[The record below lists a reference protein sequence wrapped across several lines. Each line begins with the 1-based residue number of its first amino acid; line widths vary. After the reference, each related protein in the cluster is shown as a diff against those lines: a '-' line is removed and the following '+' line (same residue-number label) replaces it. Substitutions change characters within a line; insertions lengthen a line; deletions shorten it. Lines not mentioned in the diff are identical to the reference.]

1 MAAMMEP
8 SIRQAECI
16 RSLSKTPGLAL
27 SINHLDEHSS
37 NMKVLLVDD
46 HALFREGVALLLRR
60 LDARMEAIEA
70 GSCEDA
76 LAQIRAFAA
85 PDLALVDL
93 GLPGI
98 DGMDGLHLLRDAA
111 PNMLLVVMS
120 SDDDQDTILEAIR
133 RGAVGFIPK
142 SSTSQTMNHAL
153 RVVIDRGIYLPPSV
167 SLGSEH
173 AGQPTGRRALQ
184 ADASGG
190 ASLANPRS
198 LGLTPRQTDVLR
210 LILLGKPAKVISRE
224 LDLSESTVK
233 THTSAVLRA
242 LNVTTRTQAVIAAAR
257 LGVRIA

>member
-1 MAAMMEP
+1 
-8 SIRQAECI
+8 
-16 RSLSKTPGLAL
+16 
-27 SINHLDEHSS
+27 
-37 NMKVLLVDD
+37 MKVLLVDD
-46 HALFREGVALLLRR
+46 HALFREGVTLLLRR
-60 LDARMEAIEA
+60 LDAEMEAIAA

-76 LAQIRAFAA
+76 LAQIRAFGP

-98 DGMDGLHLLRDAA
+98 DGMDGLHLLREEA

-120 SDDDQDTILEAIR
+120 SDDDQGTILEAIR

-142 SSTSQTMNHAL
+142 SSTSETMNHAL
-153 RVVIDRGIYLPPSV
+153 RVVLDRGIYLPPSV
-167 SLGSEH
+167 SLNSEH
-173 AGQPTGRRALQ
+173 IGQAPSRRVVHTGV
-184 ADASGG
+184 SGV
-190 ASLANPRS
+190 ASLATPRS

-210 LILLGKPAKVISRE
+210 LILLGKSAKLISRE

-233 THTSAVLRA
+233 THTGAVLRA